1 MQFFLGK
8 SREGIDMNMV
18 AYLKLSHVYRSDSC
32 PFGLGGYSAKGWA
45 LRWYLPKEL
54 LFRASN
60 NLLEHLAAIITAWI
74 DILDARIG
82 PGDCAL
88 SMTDSTTSEGWQMKT
103 NFSEA
108 NEDPIQAT
116 IRIEV
121 ARKYAML
128 LLEMGSKITHSGS
141 RAR

>member
-1 MQFFLGK
+1 
-8 SREGIDMNMV
+8 MNMV
-18 AYLKLSHVYRSDSC
+18 AYLKPSHVYRSDSC

-45 LRWYLPKEL
+45 WRWYLPKEP

-60 NLLEHLAAIITAWI
+60 NSLEPLAAIITVWI
-74 DILDARIG
+74 DILKARIG

-103 NFSEA
+103 NFSEE

-121 ARKYAML
+121 ARK
-128 LLEMGSKITHSGS
+128 
-141 RAR
+141 